1 MNYQISALS
10 LPLQSQIFELIA
22 KARWFQN
29 KDSLN
34 IFPDFIQ
41 EQIKFIDLFEFFDCA
56 FALAQFIQIPGKP
69 IYLVLLKSQNGQYEL
84 ASKVDKKFESLEL
97 ICSKDKSEAEIFFKL
112 HELLLSHNNK
122 LQTQNGYIEL
132 KFYSPN
138 SELKS
143 KSEPQFK
150 TEEKQLNI
158 ICSTNDSTNTAFHL
172 NKKSIL
178 KLYRK
183 VEIGSHP
190 EDQILC
196 LLSNVQPKDRLSAI
210 PLSKLIWHLN
220 ESTLQDLNEM
230 NAENLGENKKNI
242 NEEINCNEIVFGLEQ
257 ELLDNT
263 GTCWSLLEKRLEEL
277 NSLMR
282 STFVSPPNPLGRGSS
297 DKLSLS
303 AELSDTTAL
312 TPACISLIETLDQCF
327 EAIGINLAEMHNQI
341 FELSGKPP
349 FTISDFSSEDLQEI
363 ETEIFELFN
372 SLKTQSSEST
382 YRFNILTKGK
392 LDSFIKTE
400 KEKLNGSSGIKLKIH
415 GDFHLGQ
422 ILRTRI
428 GYKII
433 DFEGQ
438 PINSLAERWK
448 LKSPLKDLAGAL
460 RSIQYARDLN
470 AKKRDIEKQNSANT
484 ELNDFW
490 DKTFLHFEFRLIEGY
505 TYKAE
510 FPLPDA
516 ITPLL
521 NLEILLKTFQEL
533 DYELKTRPEMA
544 SICLKALEEQ
554 IG

>member
-1 MNYQISALS
+1 
-10 LPLQSQIFELIA
+10 
-22 KARWFQN
+22 
-29 KDSLN
+29 
-34 IFPDFIQ
+34 
-41 EQIKFIDLFEFFDCA
+41 
-56 FALAQFIQIPGKP
+56 
-69 IYLVLLKSQNGQYEL
+69 
-84 ASKVDKKFESLEL
+84 
-97 ICSKDKSEAEIFFKL
+97 
-112 HELLLSHNNK
+112 
-122 LQTQNGYIEL
+122 
-132 KFYSPN
+132 
-138 SELKS
+138 
-143 KSEPQFK
+143 
-150 TEEKQLNI
+150 
-158 ICSTNDSTNTAFHL
+158 
-172 NKKSIL
+172 
-178 KLYRK
+178 
-183 VEIGSHP
+183 
-190 EDQILC
+190 
-196 LLSNVQPKDRLSAI
+196 
-210 PLSKLIWHLN
+210 
-220 ESTLQDLNEM
+220 
-230 NAENLGENKKNI
+230 
-242 NEEINCNEIVFGLEQ
+242 
-257 ELLDNT
+257 
-263 GTCWSLLEKRLEEL
+263 
-277 NSLMR
+277 
-282 STFVSPPNPLGRGSS
+282 
-297 DKLSLS
+297 
-303 AELSDTTAL
+303 
-312 TPACISLIETLDQCF
+312 LIETLDQCF

-544 SICLKALEEQ
+544 WICLKALEEQ

>member
-1 MNYQISALS
+1 
-10 LPLQSQIFELIA
+10 
-22 KARWFQN
+22 
-29 KDSLN
+29 
-34 IFPDFIQ
+34 
-41 EQIKFIDLFEFFDCA
+41 
-56 FALAQFIQIPGKP
+56 
-69 IYLVLLKSQNGQYEL
+69 
-84 ASKVDKKFESLEL
+84 
-97 ICSKDKSEAEIFFKL
+97 
-112 HELLLSHNNK
+112 
-122 LQTQNGYIEL
+122 
-132 KFYSPN
+132 
-138 SELKS
+138 
-143 KSEPQFK
+143 
-150 TEEKQLNI
+150 
-158 ICSTNDSTNTAFHL
+158 
-172 NKKSIL
+172 
-178 KLYRK
+178 
-183 VEIGSHP
+183 
-190 EDQILC
+190 
-196 LLSNVQPKDRLSAI
+196 
-210 PLSKLIWHLN
+210 
-220 ESTLQDLNEM
+220 
-230 NAENLGENKKNI
+230 
-242 NEEINCNEIVFGLEQ
+242 
-257 ELLDNT
+257 
-263 GTCWSLLEKRLEEL
+263 
-277 NSLMR
+277 
-282 STFVSPPNPLGRGSS
+282 
-297 DKLSLS
+297 
-303 AELSDTTAL
+303 
-312 TPACISLIETLDQCF
+312 
-327 EAIGINLAEMHNQI
+327 
-341 FELSGKPP
+341 
-349 FTISDFSSEDLQEI
+349 
-363 ETEIFELFN
+363 
-372 SLKTQSSEST
+372 LKTQSSEST

-544 SICLKALEEQ
+544 WICLKALEEQ

>member
-10 LPLQSQIFELIA
+10 LPLQSQIFESIA

-69 IYLVLLKSQNGQYEL
+69 IYLLLLKSQNGQYEL
-84 ASKVDKKFESLEL
+84 ASKVDKKFESLEQ
-97 ICSKDKSEAEIFFKL
+97 INSKDKSEAEIFLKL
-112 HELLLSHNNK
+112 HELLLSHNNE

-150 TEEKQLNI
+150 TEEKRLNI

-230 NAENLGENKKNI
+230 KAENLGENKKNI
-242 NEEINCNEIVFGLEQ
+242 NEEINCSEIVFGLEQ

-277 NSLMR
+277 NSLIC
-282 STFVSPPNPLGRGSS
+282 STQIDQNSFS
-297 DKLSLS
+297 
-303 AELSDTTAL
+303 L

-363 ETEIFELFN
+363 ETEIFALFN
-372 SLKTQSSEST
+372 SFLYKT
-382 YRFNILTKGK
+382 
-392 LDSFIKTE
+392 
-400 KEKLNGSSGIKLKIH
+400 
-415 GDFHLGQ
+415 LG
-422 ILRTRI
+422 
-428 GYKII
+428 
-433 DFEGQ
+433 
-438 PINSLAERWK
+438 
-448 LKSPLKDLAGAL
+448 
-460 RSIQYARDLN
+460 
-470 AKKRDIEKQNSANT
+470 
-484 ELNDFW
+484 
-490 DKTFLHFEFRLIEGY
+490 
-505 TYKAE
+505 
-510 FPLPDA
+510 
-516 ITPLL
+516 
-521 NLEILLKTFQEL
+521 
-533 DYELKTRPEMA
+533 
-544 SICLKALEEQ
+544 
-554 IG
+554 

>member
-544 SICLKALEEQ
+544 WICLKALEEQ